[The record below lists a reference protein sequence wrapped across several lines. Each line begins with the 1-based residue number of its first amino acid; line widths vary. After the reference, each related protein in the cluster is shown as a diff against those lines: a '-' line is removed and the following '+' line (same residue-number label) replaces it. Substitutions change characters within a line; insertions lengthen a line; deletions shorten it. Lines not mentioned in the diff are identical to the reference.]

1 MAKGKGQKVNR
12 KQLADVFGI
21 SLPTVDAWL
30 KAGCPYDQRGGHG
43 KEYVFDTADVM
54 RWREQRA
61 ADEAGG
67 SEVAD
72 EAALNLRRL
81 RANTLSAELA
91 LLKERKLVAPLDQVE
106 RTLARVFAEIQ
117 SNLRGSL
124 ITRLATQ
131 LIGETD
137 ERTFKRVALAEIDV
151 ILESLASMD
160 VMVDSDDE
168 GEDEDEDSAADV

>member
-30 KAGCPYDQRGGHG
+30 KAGCPYDQRGGSG

-61 ADEAGG
+61 AEEAGG

-72 EAALNLRRL
+72 EAALRLRRL
-81 RANTLSAELA
+81 RADTLASELD
-91 LLKERKLVAPLDQVE
+91 LLQRKQLLAPLGQVE
-106 RTLARVFAEIQ
+106 RVLSRVLSEIQ

-124 ITRLATQ
+124 ITRLASQ

-137 ERTFKRVALAEIDV
+137 ERAFKRIALAEIDV
-151 ILESLASMD
+151 ILESLANMD
-160 VMVDSDDE
+160 VSVEDTDDAE
-168 GEDEDEDSAADV
+168 VEDVGADV